1 MPMRFTNNSQG
12 LGDDKI
18 GMRHFFFLKKKKEK
32 KKKMRVIKGQDPEI
46 DLLVHEEPNVLET

>member
-32 KKKMRVIKGQDPEI
+32 KKEKKTKGE
-46 DLLVHEEPNVLET
+46 L

>member
-18 GMRHFFFLKKKKEK
+18 GMRHFIFIFFLKKKKKKEK
-32 KKKMRVIKGQDPEI
+32 KRKEKESNKRTGSRD
-46 DLLVHEEPNVLET
+46 

>member
-18 GMRHFFFLKKKKEK
+18 GMRHFFFLKKKRKEK
-32 KKKMRVIKGQDPEI
+32 KRRVIKGQDPEI